1 MLENVGIVDTDD
13 HVADQENAGPSPAKK
28 KRTKTTEIQLEN
40 APQDEVTVK
49 NPKLSNNL
57 MYFFLHQ
64 VHPLLH
70 KTGTKERGAS
80 KKPQGRPPNKEKG
93 KSKGK

>member
-49 NPKLSNNL
+49 NPKLNNNL
-57 MYFFLHQ
+57 MCFSA
-64 VHPLLH
+64 P
-70 KTGTKERGAS
+70 GAS
-80 KKPQGRPPNKEKG
+80 STSQDRNEGARGFKEATGETAK
-93 KSKGK
+93 

>member
-49 NPKLSNNL
+49 NPKPNVNSTFLSA
-57 MYFFLHQ
+57 
-64 VHPLLH
+64 P
-70 KTGTKERGAS
+70 GAS
-80 KKPQGRPPNKEKG
+80 STSQDRNKGARGFKEATGETAK
-93 KSKGK
+93 